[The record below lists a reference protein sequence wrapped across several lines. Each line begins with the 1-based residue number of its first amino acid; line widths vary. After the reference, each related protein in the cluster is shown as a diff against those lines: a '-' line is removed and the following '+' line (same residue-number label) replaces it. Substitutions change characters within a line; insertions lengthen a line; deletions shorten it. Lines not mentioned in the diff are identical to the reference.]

1 MQRMQ
6 EISSAVVPRVQTGRL
21 PPDGTRLVQGM
32 DAQGN
37 EEMKNLIKSE
47 TAEKI
52 TSYAV
57 KCCDKGSKIGLEA
70 AFGLFV
76 VWLILMA
83 LLRANMK
90 G

>member
-1 MQRMQ
+1 
-6 EISSAVVPRVQTGRL
+6 
-21 PPDGTRLVQGM
+21 
-32 DAQGN
+32 
-37 EEMKNLIKSE
+37 MKNLITIE

-57 KCCDKGSKIGLEA
+57 KCFDKGSKIGLEA

-83 LLRANMK
+83 LVWAIIK

>member
-1 MQRMQ
+1 M
-6 EISSAVVPRVQTGRL
+6 
-21 PPDGTRLVQGM
+21 QGM

-37 EEMKNLIKSE
+37 EEMKNLITIE

-83 LLRANMK
+83 LLRAIMK